1 MLTLGLFFILCSK
14 YTFIDPFLSFKVG
27 LKCILVQKV
36 GFVKYKSGPLH
47 GHKMKNTS
55 VVSKVSKV
63 VFAPLV
69 GLDMRVAQIFLL
81 FFCNLLLFL
90 FFCLPTF

>member
-1 MLTLGLFFILCSK
+1 
-14 YTFIDPFLSFKVG
+14 
-27 LKCILVQKV
+27 
-36 GFVKYKSGPLH
+36 
-47 GHKMKNTS
+47 
-55 VVSKVSKV
+55 
-63 VFAPLV
+63 LV